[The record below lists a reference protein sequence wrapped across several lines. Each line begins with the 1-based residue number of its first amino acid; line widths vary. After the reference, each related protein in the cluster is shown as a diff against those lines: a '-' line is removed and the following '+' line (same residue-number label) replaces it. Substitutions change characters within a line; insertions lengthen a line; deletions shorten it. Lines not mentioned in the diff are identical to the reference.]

1 MLLYAPTV
9 KRIGD
14 VVYLS
19 AIRECGIGK
28 GSNGVVA
35 VGVAADI
42 GGIGSGDADATKFS
56 NLSVGTIALASPLC
70 SYAFMLKD
78 VLSA

>member
-1 MLLYAPTV
+1 MPPYASCIIVITRPLCSLYAPTV

-42 GGIGSGDADATKFS
+42 GGIG
-56 NLSVGTIALASPLC
+56 V
-70 SYAFMLKD
+70 
-78 VLSA
+78 